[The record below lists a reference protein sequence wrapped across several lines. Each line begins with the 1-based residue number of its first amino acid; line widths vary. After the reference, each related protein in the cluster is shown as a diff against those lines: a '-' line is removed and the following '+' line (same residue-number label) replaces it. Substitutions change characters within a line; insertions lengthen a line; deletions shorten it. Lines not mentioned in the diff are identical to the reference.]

1 MGNTKNFQSLLGIGI
16 FASLLALI
24 SSIYGFVNTI
34 TPSSPKFA
42 GVATTSKDYQTFAQ
56 VPNVP
61 EGLFYYS
68 GTTTF
73 ASMRFT
79 NLVSAIN
86 QAHPRFRLRYVEKI
100 GSESNTTDNVKM
112 LLAGEISFVQSAR
125 PLNSNELSAANE
137 RGIVLEEIP
146 IAIDGIVFYVNPDV
160 KVAGL
165 SLAQLKDIFTG
176 KITNWKSLGGEDLP
190 ITPFSRN
197 PNISDTASFIQEQVL
212 SKSSFSKI
220 QIVENTTESIRKVAT
235 NPGGISYATAS
246 QVNGQQTISP
256 LALTRFDGEAF
267 ISPFANNKQVVNHFA
282 FTDGSYPLT
291 RKLFVVIKKGGI
303 DEQAGLAYAN
313 MLLTKEGQRALV
325 AAGFAPLR

>member
-24 SSIYGFVNTI
+24 SSIYGFVNTTTV

-42 GVATTSKDYQTFAQ
+42 SVAATSKDYQTFAQ

-68 GTTTF
+68 GSTTF

-86 QAHPRFRLRYVEKI
+86 QAHPRFRLRYAEKI
-100 GSESNTTDNVKM
+100 GSEPSTTDNVKM

-125 PLNSNELSAANE
+125 SLNSNELSAANE

-146 IAIDGIVFYVNPDV
+146 IAIDGVVFYVNPQV

-165 SLAQLKDIFTG
+165 TLAQLKDIFTG

-197 PNISDTASFIQEQVL
+197 PNISATASFVQEQVL
-212 SKSSFSKI
+212 ASSFSKI
-220 QIVENTTESIRKVAT
+220 QIVENTTEAIRKVAT
-235 NPGGISYATAS
+235 TPGGISYATAS
-246 QVNGQQTISP
+246 QVKGQQTILP
-256 LALTRFDGEAF
+256 LALARFDGEAF
-267 ISPFANNKQVVNHFA
+267 IPPFCNNKLVNHYA
-282 FTDGSYPLT
+282 FTNNSYPLT
-291 RKLFVVIKKGGI
+291 RKLFVVIKRGSI
-303 DEQAGLAYAN
+303 DEQAGLTYAN
-313 MLLTKEGQRALV
+313 LLLTDEGQRALV
-325 AAGFAPLR
+325 EAGFAPIR